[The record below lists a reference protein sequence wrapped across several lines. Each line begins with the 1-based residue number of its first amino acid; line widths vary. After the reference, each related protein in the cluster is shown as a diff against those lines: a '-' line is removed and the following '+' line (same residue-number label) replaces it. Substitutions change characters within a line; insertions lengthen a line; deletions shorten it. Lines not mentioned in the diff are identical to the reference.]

1 MATIGLCK
9 PYYAIYAA
17 SGTTVTYSSGG
28 WLGKAVEL
36 TMDLDTADD
45 NILYADNAPAE
56 SESTFSGGSLTITTD
71 DLLPA
76 AVGAVLGV
84 TPSTVSVTGV
94 STTATELI
102 FGETQVVPYC
112 GFGVV
117 VKKRQGGSNKWLG
130 VVWPKVQFSN
140 PGISATTQGDAI
152 EWQTPEI
159 SANIMRDDTAD
170 HNWCRQALL
179 DSETEAVAYIQGLL
193 TTT

>member
-9 PYYAIYAA
+9 PYYAIYAN
-17 SGTTVTYSSGG
+17 SGTTVSYSTGG

-56 SESTFSGGSLTITTD
+56 SESTFSGGTLTITTD

-84 TPSTVSVTGV
+84 SASTVAMTGV

-117 VKKRQGGSNKWLG
+117 VKKRQSGSTKWLG
-130 VVWPKVQFSN
+130 IVWPKVQFSN
-140 PGISATTQGDAI
+140 PGLSATTQGDTI

-159 SANIMRDDTAD
+159 SAKIMRDDTTD

-193 TTT
+193 T